1 MYLPPQ
7 GLTFLREGAVMPWH
21 TKSMDSRKNES
32 NSPGMLTLEWTQR
45 KPVSYILSFQE
56 DEDQWNVSMAV
67 SMAVRMAANSPE
79 SLLASRR
86 LNWLGPM
93 AYAFLNIGS
102 L

>member
-7 GLTFLREGAVMPWH
+7 GATFLREGAVMPWH
-21 TKSMDSRKNES
+21 TKSVDSRKNES
-32 NSPGMLTLEWTQR
+32 NSPGMFTLEWTQR
-45 KPVSYILSFQE
+45 KPVPYILSFQE
-56 DEDQWNVSMAV
+56 DEDQWNVFSV
-67 SMAVRMAANSPE
+67 SMAANSPE